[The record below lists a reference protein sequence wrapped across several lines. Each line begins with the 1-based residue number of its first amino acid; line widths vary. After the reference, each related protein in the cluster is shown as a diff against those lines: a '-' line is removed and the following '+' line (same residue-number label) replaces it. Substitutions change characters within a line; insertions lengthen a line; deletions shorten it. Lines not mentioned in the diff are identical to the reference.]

1 MYENIITIH
10 SVLKKKATQLNFQ
23 PTQYLKKLAKIILKK
38 KEEKKKKKSIFDK
51 KKKKKKHI
59 KKKQKQKKNCY
70 SQKPTRFRVFVNKV
84 TNKCQLG
91 PHNV

>member
-38 KEEKKKKKSIFDK
+38 KKKKRKRRSQFL
-51 KKKKKKHI
+51 I
-59 KKKQKQKKNCY
+59 KKKREKNI
-70 SQKPTRFRVFVNKV
+70 
-84 TNKCQLG
+84 
-91 PHNV
+91 